1 MISFFLEKTYKVRQ
15 VESDTILQKKL
26 LALFIK
32 VWSDI
37 DLSVTNKWIWS
48 FDSYMLMINKFK
60 ILFHTKSRDFL
71 LMTKILIFVLVDGST
86 ANIYIFFQ
94 CHTFDRYLLLL

>member
-1 MISFFLEKTYKVRQ
+1 
-15 VESDTILQKKL
+15 
-26 LALFIK
+26 
-32 VWSDI
+32 
-37 DLSVTNKWIWS
+37 
-48 FDSYMLMINKFK
+48 MINKFK

-94 CHTFDRYLLLL
+94 CHTFDRYLLLLKCFEIIYLTFDNV